1 MHQTISQR
9 RTILE
14 GLRQRC
20 TLSTAEFYDKVG
32 RPNPAPL
39 HRFNVIP
46 NGNNQFGV
54 VERSSGIVRQVC
66 TGHGA
71 ACKLAERLEVEPPAP
86 QQLTFATYMVR
97 WTLAFCVI
105 LVLFALYGAQP

>member
-9 RTILE
+9 RAILE
-14 GLRQRC
+14 ALRQRC
-20 TLSTAEFYDKVG
+20 TLSTAEFYNKVD
-32 RPNPAPL
+32 RLNPAPL

-54 VERSSGIVRQVC
+54 VERESGIVHQVC

-71 ACKLAERLEVEPPAP
+71 ACKAAQRLETAP
-86 QQLTFATYMVR
+86 TAKAKAGFATLMLR
-97 WTLAFCVI
+97 WTGVFCVG
-105 LVLFALYGAQP
+105 VLMFAFYGAQP